1 MAQSGQ
7 DRASALRLHRSGQ
20 LGAALAAYEAML
32 AAAPGDADILG
43 LMGVL
48 ALQDGR
54 SDDAEALLNSALA
67 ARGEAPVYLRNLNNY
82 LALLKT
88 TERVED
94 ARALVAG
101 DLPEWPEDAAP
112 DAAERETVL
121 SLIEA
126 LLVLDQP
133 RKARNLL
140 NKALPQRSSD
150 AVALSLDGRLCLAE
164 DNASAALGILARAF
178 ELAPD
183 DYESLIAL
191 GCAQDQLG
199 LHDANRQTADQL
211 SRGWPVY
218 SAPSK
223 PSQRA
228 AILVLSPTPKSVDRS
243 TGSLRRLHFS
253 SNYPGE
259 IEERMRDEYRFI
271 SLFADLPA
279 DALPEQLPSA
289 DVVFNNIVNSEPM
302 NIPGRLETVRAVVD
316 WIGLPVINH
325 PDQVFQ
331 TTRQK
336 NVLLLKGI
344 PNLKVPRIERYRSDL
359 GSPAEIAADVAKNFD
374 FPVILRRTNAHES
387 SDLQFLED
395 REPAAALLSDAAAVI
410 AHLERWNWHEFY
422 AIEYVDLKRKD
433 GFYRKLR
440 AAYFDNEVIVNVAA
454 INRLWMVS
462 GWRAKPE
469 GIDFYRANPQTI
481 EECNS
486 IVRDPEG
493 MLGAEVLATLEAIRD
508 RIPLDVFGV
517 DFDVDDTGKVVFF
530 EASAAMI
537 LNGKN
542 QSAPI
547 DVRLPGEHFERMDDA
562 FRKLVTRRI
571 ADTRGS
577 RPPE

>member
-1 MAQSGQ
+1 LQ
-7 DRASALRLHRSGQ
+7 LHRSGQ

-32 AAAPGDADILG
+32 AATPGDADLLG
-43 LMGVL
+43 LTGVL

-54 SDDAEALLNSALA
+54 ADDAEALLNSALA
-67 ARGEAPVYLRNLNNY
+67 ARGEAPVYLRNLNNF
-82 LALLKT
+82 LALLKA
-88 TERVED
+88 TERIED
-94 ARALVAG
+94 ARTLVAG

-133 RKARNLL
+133 QKARNLL
-140 NKALPQRSSD
+140 DKALPRRSSD
-150 AVALSLDGRLCLAE
+150 AVALSLDGRLFLAE
-164 DNASAALGILARAF
+164 DNTGDALGILARAV

-183 DYESLIAL
+183 DCQSLIAL
-191 GCAQDQLG
+191 GRAQKQLG
-199 LHDANRQTADQL
+199 LHDASGQTADRL

-228 AILVLSPTPKSVDRS
+228 AILVLSPAPKSVDKS
-243 TGSLRRLHFS
+243 TGSLRRFHFS

-302 NIPGRLETVRAVVD
+302 NIPGRLETVRAAVD
-316 WIGLPVINH
+316 RIGLPVINH

-336 NVLLLKGI
+336 NVLLLEGV

-359 GSPAEIAADVAKNFD
+359 GSPREIADDVAEKFG
-374 FPVILRRTNAHES
+374 FPVILRKTNAHES
-387 SDLQFLED
+387 ADLQFLAD
-395 REPAAALLSDAAAVI
+395 SEPAAVLLSDTAAVME
-410 AHLERWNWHEFY
+410 HLARWNWHEFY

-440 AAYFDNEVIVNVAA
+440 AAYIDNEVIVNVAA

-469 GIDFYRANPQTI
+469 GIDFYRANPRTI
-481 EECNS
+481 EECNN
-486 IVRDPEG
+486 IVRDPEAT
-493 MLGAEVLATLEAIRD
+493 LGTEAMATLEAIRD
-508 RIPLDVFGV
+508 RIPLDLFGV

-537 LNGKN
+537 LHGNN
-542 QSAPI
+542 QRAPI
-547 DVRLPGEHFERMDDA
+547 DVRLPGEQFERIDDA
-562 FRKLVTRRI
+562 FRNLIARRI
-571 ADTRGS
+571 AEARGS